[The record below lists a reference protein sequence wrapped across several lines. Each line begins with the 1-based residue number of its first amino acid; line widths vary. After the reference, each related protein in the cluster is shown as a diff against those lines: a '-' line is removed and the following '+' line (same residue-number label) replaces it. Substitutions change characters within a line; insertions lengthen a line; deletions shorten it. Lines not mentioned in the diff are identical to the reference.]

1 MSSSP
6 TSSSSS
12 DGPGATALAPLF
24 DVTCSVDFIIGTSR
38 VSVAE
43 CLRLG
48 ERSVVRLDQP
58 AGSDFDVRVHG
69 VSIAT
74 GEVAVVDDLAG
85 VRISRIAAPAG
96 VGWE

>member
-1 MSSSP
+1 MSSSQ

-12 DGPGATALAPLF
+12 DAIGATPLAPLF
-24 DVTCSVDFIIGTSR
+24 DVACAVDFIIGTSR
-38 VSVAE
+38 VSVGD

-48 ERSVVRLDQP
+48 LESVVRLDQP

-69 VSIAT
+69 VSIAA
-74 GEVAVVDDLAG
+74 GEVSVVDDDAA
-85 VRISRIAAPAG
+85 VRITRIAAPAG

>member
-1 MSSSP
+1 MSSSQ

-12 DGPGATALAPLF
+12 DPGGASALAALF
-24 DVTCSVDFIIGTSR
+24 DVTCNVDFVIGTSR
-38 VSVAE
+38 VSVGD

-48 ERSVVRLDQP
+48 LDSVVRLDQA

-69 VSIAT
+69 VSIAN
-74 GEVAVVDDLAG
+74 GEVAVVDDAAA
-85 VRISRIAAPAG
+85 VRISRIAAPSG

>member
-1 MSSSP
+1 MSSSQ

-12 DGPGATALAPLF
+12 DAAGATALAALF
-24 DVTCSVDFIIGTSR
+24 DVACAVDFIIGTSR

-48 ERSVVRLDQP
+48 LDSVVRLDQP

-69 VSIAT
+69 VSIAA
-74 GEVAVVDDLAG
+74 GEVSVVDDEAA
-85 VRISRIAAPAG
+85 VRISRIAAPSG